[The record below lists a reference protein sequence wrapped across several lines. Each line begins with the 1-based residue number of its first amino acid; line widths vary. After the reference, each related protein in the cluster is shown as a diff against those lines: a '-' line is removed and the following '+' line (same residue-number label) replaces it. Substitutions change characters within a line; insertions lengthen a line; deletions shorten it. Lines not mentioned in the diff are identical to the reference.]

1 MNQAERRR
9 YLIDAFLAERPEL
22 AAGVDMPTDA
32 EGQRRLLRALLNTR
46 QPGLPA
52 EDVLRAQDAYLQERL
67 AQKGVTRLSD
77 LASTRAEKP
86 RLFLWQGDITT
97 LAADA
102 IVNAAN
108 EGMTG
113 CWTPNHSCIDNAIHT
128 FAGVQLRWECARL
141 MERQGRPEGTGLAKV
156 TGAYNLPCRFVVHT
170 VGPIAQGR
178 PTPRHRLQLE
188 QCYRSCYEAARDAGA
203 TSLAYCC
210 IGTGVFGFPCEEA
223 ARIAV
228 STVRELQEADAAAG
242 TEPLDV
248 VFNVF
253 LDRDREIYRTLL

>member
-9 YLIDAFLAERPEL
+9 YLIDAFLSERPEL
-22 AAGVDMPTDA
+22 AGAVEIPADG
-32 EGQRRLLRALLNTR
+32 EGQRGLLRALLNTR

-52 EDVLRAQDAYLQERL
+52 AEVLAVQDAYLQERIVEKGITHL
-67 AQKGVTRLSD
+67 ADLSP
-77 LASTRAEKP
+77 AHAGQP
-86 RLFLWQGDITT
+86 HLFLWQGDITT

-113 CWTPNHSCIDNAIHT
+113 CWAPNHSCIDNAIHT

-141 MERQGRPEGTGLAKV
+141 MERQGHPEETGLAKV
-156 TGAYNLPCRFVVHT
+156 TGAYNLPCRHVVHT

-178 PTPRHRLQLE
+178 PTPCHRLQLE
-188 QCYRSCYEAARDAGA
+188 QCYRSCYEAAREAGA
-203 TSLAYCC
+203 RSLAYCC
-210 IGTGVFGFPCEEA
+210 ISTGVFGFPGQDA

-228 STVRELQEADAAAG
+228 ACVRALQEADATAG
-242 TEPLDV
+242 VEPLDV

-253 LDRDREIYRTLL
+253 LDRDRQIYQGLL